1 MASIEPNIAGLA
13 IFAGLWTAACMG
25 FLVLSGMFPES
36 TRPAGA
42 RQAGGGRPRPGE

>member
-13 IFAGLWTAACMG
+13 IFAAQTAACMG
-25 FLVLSGMFPES
+25 FLVLGMFPAS

-42 RQAGGGRPRPGE
+42 RQAGAPSSW